1 MKFARGVRVIELRTV
16 SSEVTGAA
24 AKTFCWSAGLDL
36 HVIARRQTE
45 KKIRHL
51 SPNAE
56 AGHAHQIGLLVSG
69 WPKDVGSFSHHLEPC
84 MAASA
89 GPRNAAGDRFGDIGT
104 QPSQLSHSPERAP
117 HCSHGILFVGWVV
130 GDGPVKPS
138 GLQNSRCCVPQ
149 YHNED
154 ADEMRCRDEHGQG
167 SNTNSKLP

>member
-1 MKFARGVRVIELRTV
+1 MPIKSA
-16 SSEVTGAA
+16 
-24 AKTFCWSAGLDL
+24 CWSLVGQKTLDHFPITSNPAWQHL
-36 HVIARRQTE
+36 QAREMLQA
-45 KKIRHL
+45 I
-51 SPNAE
+51 
-56 AGHAHQIGLLVSG
+56 
-69 WPKDVGSFSHHLEPC
+69 D
-84 MAASA
+84 
-89 GPRNAAGDRFGDIGT
+89 FGDIGT